1 MTTIMRA
8 VSLGAGMIGLL
19 ASAMMTSLASAQS
32 FPDHPIRVV
41 IPYAPGGGTDIIF
54 RTIAPEAGARL
65 GQTIVVDNRPG
76 GSSIIG
82 TSLVSRAPADGYT
95 LLATD
100 SAILINPGLF
110 KDKLTFDTQASL
122 TAVTMMATSPAL
134 LVVFPKVPAKTLDE
148 LIALAKSKPGT
159 LNYASGGVG
168 AATHLA
174 GELMNLAAGI
184 EIKHIPY
191 KGTGPALTAVLSG
204 EVDMGFLGISS
215 ARQYVE
221 SGALRA
227 IALTGHERNPSMPDV
242 PTFAD
247 SKLNVDGNS
256 YWGIYAPAGVP
267 KPIIDQL
274 NAAFAEA
281 LHTPEIQK
289 RLAELG
295 YIPIANSPED
305 ATAQMHAMIAQWT
318 SVVDKAK
325 IQME

>member
-1 MTTIMRA
+1 
-8 VSLGAGMIGLL
+8 
-19 ASAMMTSLASAQS
+19 MMTSLAPAQT

-41 IPYAPGGGTDIIF
+41 VPYPPGGGTDIIF
-54 RTIAPEAGARL
+54 RTIAPEASARL
-65 GQTIVVDNRPG
+65 GQSIVVDNRPG

-82 TSLVSRAPADGYT
+82 TNLVSRAPADGYT

-110 KDKLTFDTQASL
+110 KDKLTYDTLASL

-134 LVVFPKVPAKTLDE
+134 LVVFPKVPANNLDE
-148 LIALAKSKPGT
+148 LIALAKSKPGA

-184 EIKHIPY
+184 DVKHIPY
-191 KGTGPALTAVLSG
+191 KGTGPALSAVLSG

-221 SGALRA
+221 TGALRA
-227 IALTGHERNPSMPDV
+227 IALTGHERNSSMPDL
-242 PTFAD
+242 PTFAE
-247 SKLNVDGNS
+247 SKLDVDANS

-267 KPIIDQL
+267 KTIVDQL
-274 NAAFAEA
+274 NGAFAQA
-281 LHTPEIQK
+281 LHTPENRK

-295 YIPIANSPED
+295 YIPIANSPD
-305 ATAQMHAMIAQWT
+305 QATAQMRAMIEQWT
-318 SVVDKAK
+318 TVVDKAR
-325 IQME
+325 IRME

>member
-1 MTTIMRA
+1 MRA
-8 VSLGAGMIGLL
+8 TSPGARVIGVL
-19 ASAMMTSLASAQS
+19 ALAMMTSLASAQN

-41 IPYAPGGGTDIIF
+41 VPYAPGGGTDIIF
-54 RTIAPEAGARL
+54 RTISPEAGEKL
-65 GQTIVVDNRPG
+65 GQSIVVDNRPG

-82 TSLVSRAPADGYT
+82 TGLVSRAPADGYT

-110 KDKLTFDTQASL
+110 KTQLTYDTLTSL
-122 TAVTMMATSPAL
+122 TGVTMMATSPAL
-134 LVVFPKVPAKTLDE
+134 LVVNPKVPASNLDE
-148 LIALAKSKPGT
+148 LIALAKSRPGA

-174 GELMNLAAGI
+174 GELMNLAAGSD
-184 EIKHIPY
+184 IKHIPY
-191 KGTGPALTAVLSG
+191 KGTAPALTAVLSG

-227 IALTGHERNPSMPDV
+227 IALTGHERNPGMPDV
-242 PTFAD
+242 PTFAE
-247 SKLNVDGNS
+247 SKLNVDANS

-274 NAAFAEA
+274 NRAFAQA
-281 LHTPEIQK
+281 LHKPENLK

-295 YIPIANSPED
+295 YIPIANSPEE
-305 ATAQMHAMIAQWT
+305 ATAQLRAMVEQWT
-318 SVVDKAK
+318 TVVEKAK
-325 IQME
+325 IQLE

>member
-1 MTTIMRA
+1 MTVT
-8 VSLGAGMIGLL
+8 SLGAKSLCLI
-19 ASAMMTSLASAQS
+19 AMAMVGSLASAQS

-54 RTIAPEAGARL
+54 RTISPNASDTL
-65 GQTIVVDNRPG
+65 GQSIVVDNHPG
-76 GSSIIG
+76 GSTIIG
-82 TSLVSRAPADGYT
+82 TGLVSRAPADGYT

-110 KDKLTFDTQASL
+110 KAQLTYDTLQSL
-122 TAVTMMATSPAL
+122 TGVTMMATSPAL
-134 LVVFPKVPAKTLDE
+134 LVVNPNVPAKNLGE
-148 LIALAKSKPGT
+148 LIALAKSQPGK

-168 AATHLA
+168 TAPHLA
-174 GELMNLAAGI
+174 GELMKLAAGI
-184 EIKHIPY
+184 DVKHIPY

-221 SGALRA
+221 SGQLRA
-227 IALTGHERNPSMPDV
+227 IALTGHERNP
-242 PTFAD
+242 
-247 SKLNVDGNS
+247 
-256 YWGIYAPAGVP
+256 GIYAPAGVP

-274 NAAFAEA
+274 NRAFAKA
-281 LHTPEIQK
+281 LHKPETEK

-305 ATAQMHAMIAQWT
+305 HTAQLRAMVGQWT
-318 SVVDKAK
+318 TVVDKAK
-325 IQME
+325 IQVQ

>member
-1 MTTIMRA
+1 MRA
-8 VSLGAGMIGLL
+8 TSLGAKVIGVL
-19 ASAMMTSLASAQS
+19 ALAMTTNLASAQS
-32 FPDHPIRVV
+32 FPDHPIRVL

-54 RTIAPEAGARL
+54 RTISPDASAKL
-65 GQTIVVDNRPG
+65 GQSIVVDNHPG
-76 GSSIIG
+76 GSTIIG
-82 TSLVSRAPADGYT
+82 TGLVSRAPADGYT

-110 KDKLTFDTQASL
+110 KAQLTYDTLASL
-122 TAVTMMATSPAL
+122 TGVTMMATSPAL
-134 LVVFPKVPAKTLDE
+134 LVVNPKVPARNLDE

-168 AATHLA
+168 TATHLA
-174 GELMNLAAGI
+174 GELMKLAAGI
-184 EIKHIPY
+184 DVKHIPY
-191 KGTGPALTAVLSG
+191 RGTGPALTAVLSG

-221 SGALRA
+221 TGALRA
-227 IALTGHERNPSMPDV
+227 IALTGHERNPGMPDL
-242 PTFAD
+242 PTFAE
-247 SKLNVDGNS
+247 SKLNVDANS

-274 NAAFAEA
+274 NRAFAQA
-281 LHTPEIQK
+281 LHRPENQK

-295 YIPIANSPED
+295 YIPIANSPEEHS
-305 ATAQMHAMIAQWT
+305 AQLRAMVEQWMT
-318 SVVDKAK
+318 VVEKAK

>member
-1 MTTIMRA
+1 MRA
-8 VSLGAGMIGLL
+8 ISPGATMIGVL
-19 ASAMMTSLASAQS
+19 ALAMMTNLASAQT

-54 RTIAPEAGARL
+54 RTIAPEASTKL
-65 GQTIVVDNRPG
+65 GQSIVVDNRPG

-82 TSLVSRAPADGYT
+82 TSLVSRAAADGYT

-100 SAILINPGLF
+100 SAILINPALF
-110 KDKLTFDTQASL
+110 KEKLNYDTLSSL

-134 LVVFPKVPAKTLDE
+134 LVVFPKVAAKNLDE
-148 LIALAKSKPGT
+148 LIALAKSKPGE

-184 EIKHIPY
+184 NVKHIPY

-227 IALTGHERNPSMPDV
+227 IALTGHERNPSMPDL
-242 PTFAD
+242 PTFAE
-247 SKLNVDGNS
+247 SKINVDGNS

-267 KPIIDQL
+267 KPIIEQL
-274 NAAFAEA
+274 NRAFAEA
-281 LHTPEIQK
+281 LHTPENQK

-295 YIPIANSPED
+295 YIPIANSPEQ
-305 ATAQMHAMIAQWT
+305 ATAQMRAMIEQWT
-318 SVVDKAK
+318 NVVDKAK

>member
-1 MTTIMRA
+1 MRA
-8 VSLGAGMIGLL
+8 TSLGAKVIGVL
-19 ASAMMTSLASAQS
+19 ALAVTTNLASAQS
-32 FPDHPIRVV
+32 FPDHPIRVL

-54 RTIAPEAGARL
+54 RTISPDASAKL
-65 GQTIVVDNRPG
+65 GQSIVVDNHPG
-76 GSSIIG
+76 GSTIIG
-82 TSLVSRAPADGYT
+82 TGLVSRAPADGYT

-110 KDKLTFDTQASL
+110 KAQLTYDTLASL
-122 TAVTMMATSPAL
+122 TGVTMMATSPAL
-134 LVVFPKVPAKTLDE
+134 LVVNPKVPARNLDE

-168 AATHLA
+168 TATHLA
-174 GELMNLAAGI
+174 GELMKLAAGI
-184 EIKHIPY
+184 DVKHIPY
-191 KGTGPALTAVLSG
+191 RGTGPALTAVLSG

-221 SGALRA
+221 TGALRA
-227 IALTGHERNPSMPDV
+227 IALTGHERNPGMPDL
-242 PTFAD
+242 PTFAE
-247 SKLNVDGNS
+247 SKLNVDANS

-274 NAAFAEA
+274 NRAFAQA
-281 LHTPEIQK
+281 LHRPENQK

-295 YIPIANSPED
+295 YIPIANSPEEHS
-305 ATAQMHAMIAQWT
+305 AQFRAMVEQWMT
-318 SVVDKAK
+318 VVEKAK